1 MTNDRR
7 SITESTH
14 EGGEC
19 HVERACDAVEGVEIR
34 RMQRALEARQ
44 RHAVEAGLF
53 RQRLLREAARLAE
66 GDDPS
71 SHALSGGGHD
81 GVYYRVTMK
90 IIALG
95 SVLLALLAGPA
106 LAADVVRMGDLPT
119 LSSAGLYIAM
129 DKGVFQAKGITVEV
143 EPFASGAKM
152 IAPLATGQLDV
163 ATGSPSAG
171 LYNSIA
177 SGMDFKIVADK
188 GQVRPGFSFI
198 PLIVRKD
205 HVDGGRVKSLKDL
218 KGLKVASGAKGINL
232 DYVLAKMLEQG
243 GLGFDA
249 VEVVYMG
256 YPDGVKALASKAV
269 DALIAPEPWGARAE
283 EQKVGTRLFTTEQV
297 PAVVNF
303 QIAVVMY
310 SGKFIKERPKV
321 ARDFLHAYVEGVKL
335 YNQRGPKDAEV
346 IAIIAKHTKVP
357 PDTVRASAP
366 AYLDP
371 GARPRVPD
379 LAAFQDWFHTMGWV
393 KEKVPIDRVVDLTFL
408 Q

>member
-1 MTNDRR
+1 
-7 SITESTH
+7 
-14 EGGEC
+14 
-19 HVERACDAVEGVEIR
+19 
-34 RMQRALEARQ
+34 
-44 RHAVEAGLF
+44 
-53 RQRLLREAARLAE
+53 
-66 GDDPS
+66 
-71 SHALSGGGHD
+71 
-81 GVYYRVTMK
+81 MK
-90 IIALG
+90 HLALG
-95 SVLLALLAGPA
+95 SLVLLLLVAPAG
-106 LAADVVRMGDLPT
+106 AADVVRMGDLPT

-129 DKGVFQAKGITVEV
+129 DKGLFQAKGITVDV

-243 GLGFDA
+243 GLSFDA
-249 VEVVYMG
+249 VEVVYLG
-256 YPDGVKALASKAV
+256 YPDGIKALASKAV
-269 DALIAPEPWGARAE
+269 DAVIAPEPWGARAE
-283 EQKVGTRLFTTEQV
+283 EQNVGTRLFVTEQV
-297 PAVVNF
+297 PGIATF

-310 SGKFIKERPKV
+310 SGKFIKERPKI
-321 ARDFLHAYVEGVKL
+321 ARDFLQAYVEGVKF

-346 IAIIAKHTKVP
+346 VAIIAKHTKVP
-357 PDTVRASAP
+357 PAAVRSSAP

-393 KEKVPIDRVVDLTFL
+393 KEKVPIERVVDLSFL